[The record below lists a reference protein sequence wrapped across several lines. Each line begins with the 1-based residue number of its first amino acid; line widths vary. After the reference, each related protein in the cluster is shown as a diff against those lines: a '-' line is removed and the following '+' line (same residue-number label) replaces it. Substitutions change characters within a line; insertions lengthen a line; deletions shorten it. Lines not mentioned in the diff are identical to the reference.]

1 MRWKTYLGLP
11 EADRA
16 RRLAMGV
23 LGNGL
28 YLAHHHEDALS
39 VKETE
44 LSMERRLGVSEDDM
58 LYMQNNL
65 GETYRALGQDQHALR
80 LKQDV
85 YSGRVKLNGEEHEI
99 TLVAASNYAVSLRD
113 LRRFEEAKSLLRKT
127 MPVARRVL
135 GKGDQTTLR
144 MRWVY
149 AQSLCGD
156 ANATLDDLREAVT
169 MLEELERTA
178 RRVFGAAHPITSGIE
193 SSLQVARRRENKFT
207 I

>member
-1 MRWKTYLGLP
+1 
-11 EADRA
+11 
-16 RRLAMGV
+16 
-23 LGNGL
+23 
-28 YLAHHHEDALS
+28 
-39 VKETE
+39 
-44 LSMERRLGVSEDDM
+44 M

-135 GKGDQTTLR
+135 GKGNETTIR
-144 MRWVY
+144 MSWVY
-149 AQSLCGD
+149 AQSLYID
-156 ANATLDDLREAVT
+156 PKFTLDDLHEAVT
-169 MLEELERTA
+169 TLAETATIA
-178 RRVFGAAHPITSGIE
+178 RRVFGGAHPLTSGIE
-193 SSLQVARRRENKFT
+193 NNLQVARRRET
-207 I
+207 ISDLRISTIT

>member
-1 MRWKTYLGLP
+1 
-11 EADRA
+11 
-16 RRLAMGV
+16 
-23 LGNGL
+23 
-28 YLAHHHEDALS
+28 
-39 VKETE
+39 
-44 LSMERRLGVSEDDM
+44 
-58 LYMQNNL
+58 
-65 GETYRALGQDQHALR
+65 
-80 LKQDV
+80 
-85 YSGRVKLNGEEHEI
+85 VKLNGEEHEI